1 MTITQEQAVEIHARA
16 LRAGHGL
23 RWGTRRAIAEAFR
36 CRANG
41 DLEGYEVWLQV
52 RDALRRQA
60 RKPAGGTMH

>member
-1 MTITQEQAVEIHARA
+1 MTITREQAVEIHARA
-16 LRAGHGL
+16 LRLGHGL

-60 RKPAGGTMH
+60 RKPEGRTIH